1 MVEKSEIPENCM
13 KMMFFASSFLITHFF
28 SFLKFITHKFG
39 LIYIY
44 YFLIHVKLVLI
55 ISYSLPLTILLIT
68 VEGHGKV
75 ANYLIEMSNLIFPL
89 YYFFFKEKIITISL
103 KNDHILTLQNKNL

>member
-44 YFLIHVKLVLI
+44 IYIYIYYFLIHVKLVLI

-68 VEGHGKV
+68 VGQGKLL
-75 ANYLIEMSNLIFPL
+75 N
-89 YYFFFKEKIITISL
+89 
-103 KNDHILTLQNKNL
+103 